1 MMNPVTCL
9 LLSTLLVT
17 GTAATASNEVSD
29 KAPGFHVEPSDPAA
43 VKALADKPVT
53 TMSGPAGDL
62 LKKWYAEK
70 TAAGNVGDV
79 YDNRDR
85 GHSGLDLGQFPQ
97 LSKTV
102 YNEQALKYRVDWA
115 ATLRRVP
122 LVLFGNSSTSAGA
135 TAGGSNPRMMYTRPG
150 GLRAL
155 YAQYTSNNVYIYPEH
170 CDYKPGHNG
179 TPGYGDLYPTNTPF
193 VFISQGSS
201 GSDQP
206 FMRAA
211 PLTLAALRPEV
222 KQKLAQN
229 GLLMPAIQMIFRSTA
244 RQLSGPQDYLT
255 GKAHPPVFDGAWVDP
270 LAMVRMAHE
279 ITAEAIPPM
288 VQLSVLEEDVPVP
301 GRDYFEPSGRSEEL
315 GTTPAVVAR
324 VWRGRDCTRRML
336 VSAANSFDRN
346 RRPLEFHWKLL
357 RGDPAKVSIK
367 TLTARRAGAEILV
380 NWHDRYPIAAGSP
393 LESNRVDIGVFAHNG
408 VYYSAPAFITFF
420 FLDSEA
426 RTYDSDRRLL
436 EIGYGAG
443 EVDVQASDL
452 SALLEAYK
460 PDSAVP
466 GAKALRAAYS
476 AEQTKVILA
485 AAGEYRR
492 CHAAWQTAVKDRENA
507 EKAHKPEKEI
517 QRLREAESA
526 AQKAKQQTL
535 GGGQNVL
542 HATVGDAVLAPLRA
556 MAADPYLFRTSGT
569 IAAEVLRA
577 PAQKT
582 AFRSLS
588 ERFVHWGLFREAADS
603 PEKLILVPLR
613 KSAATDPAALT
624 RFEKDLLRRFH
635 GEWLG
640 RFVYPSLASFPFR
653 NNYVDP
659 NISAPKSW
667 RDIYHYDAKGACTG
681 WTRRDEAGATEFA
694 AAGKLV
700 LEKDAAGG
708 SLKMQAVRYE
718 QDPLKFD
725 AATPPRG
732 PNWNVLRWKV
742 KE

>member
-1 MMNPVTCL
+1 MMNPLTCL

-155 YAQYTSNNVYIYPEH
+155 YAQYTSNNLYIYPEH

-346 RRPLEFHWKLL
+346 RRPLEFHWILL
-357 RGDPAKVSIK
+357 RGDPAKISIK
-367 TLTARRAGAEILV
+367 TLTARRAAPRFLSTGTTAT
-380 NWHDRYPIAAGSP
+380 RSP
-393 LESNRVDIGVFAHNG
+393 LVRRWNRIGST
-408 VYYSAPAFITFF
+408 SAFSPITGSITRPRLSSLSSSWTARRELTIRTGDCWKSATGPARWTSRH
-420 FLDSEA
+420 LTSRPCWRPTSLTRPCPA
-426 RTYDSDRRLL
+426 RRRC
-436 EIGYGAG
+436 
-443 EVDVQASDL
+443 
-452 SALLEAYK
+452 
-460 PDSAVP
+460 
-466 GAKALRAAYS
+466 AAYS
-476 AEQTKVILA
+476 AEQTKIILA

-507 EKAHKPEKEI
+507 EKTHKPEKEI

-526 AQKAKQQTL
+526 AQKAEQQTL
-535 GGGQNVL
+535 GGGQDVL
-542 HATVGDAVLAPLRA
+542 HATVGDAVLGPLRA

-588 ERFVHWGLFREAADS
+588 EQFVHWGLFREAADS
-603 PEKLILVPLR
+603 PEKLVLVPLR

-640 RFVYPSLASFPFR
+640 RFVYPALASFPFR

-708 SLKMQAVRYE
+708 PRKMQAVRYE

-725 AATPPRG
+725 AANPPRG